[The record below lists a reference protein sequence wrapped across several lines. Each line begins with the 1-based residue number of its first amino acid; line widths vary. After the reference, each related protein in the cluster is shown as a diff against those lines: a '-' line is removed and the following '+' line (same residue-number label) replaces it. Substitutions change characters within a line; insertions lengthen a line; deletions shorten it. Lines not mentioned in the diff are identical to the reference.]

1 MLQHSLLLI
10 YRNFKRFKTTFF
22 INLVG
27 LSVGLAG
34 ALTIYLWVH
43 DEWSFDRYH
52 ATNGRL
58 FQVLENQRSAE
69 GINT

>member
-1 MLQHSLLLI
+1 MVQLTMIRHYLLLI

-27 LSVGLAG
+27 LSTGIAC
-34 ALTIYLWVH
+34 ALLICLWVM

-52 ATNGRL
+52 EKDDRL
-58 FQVLENQRSAE
+58 FHAS
-69 GINT
+69 